1 MLRLLA
7 TIAFFAL
14 FALTLLT
21 SAGMT
26 SRPARQA
33 ETHGVF
39 AAIQRHAP
47 RMPIACL
54 PLRIR
59 VSTTRSA
66 YASAEVSR
74 RLQSCAWGN
83 GSYLLRRSGARWQVL
98 AEGSE
103 HACSEAPR
111 AVLKDLFGGCV

>member
-1 MLRLLA
+1 VLRVPP
-7 TIAFFAL
+7 TIAFVAL
-14 FALTLLT
+14 LALGFLA
-21 SAGMT
+21 SAGAAT
-26 SRPARQA
+26 RPAQTA
-33 ETHGVF
+33 EAQGVF
-39 AAIQRHAP
+39 AAMQRHAP
-47 RMPIACL
+47 RMPIACM

-66 YASAEVSR
+66 YASAAVSR
-74 RLQSCAWGN
+74 TLKTCAWGD
-83 GSYLLRRSGARWQVL
+83 GTYLLRYSSTRWRVI